1 MGLARRDI
9 LRTGGVLAAG
19 AAGLWAFLPREHR
32 SRLGIPPGRTVV
44 TYWEKWTGIEGDAV
58 QRVVDAFNASQS
70 RLWVYRLPVSDQNS
84 KAMVAVG
91 GGDPPDVAGLFSYSV
106 PQYAQAGA
114 AMSFDDLGIRISP
127 EHYAPAVARCLTH
140 QGRLFAGANTCYTL
154 ALYYNK
160 DHLREAGLDAP
171 STVPELDATAQALD
185 CTNSANELIRVGL
198 LQTLPWWWPY
208 AWPVL
213 FGDPLYDEAKG
224 KVTIDSPASTAS
236 FEWLTSY
243 PRRLGYDRARS
254 FASAFDRS
262 FLSAG
267 DPFLSGR
274 TSMCLQGPWMANFAR
289 RFAPDLRFGVTAF
302 PRLADDP
309 PQSPPR
315 GVVECDV
322 LIVPRGAKEPE
333 AAAEFV
339 AFTQKQE
346 VQEAL
351 CQDHC
356 KPSPLASVSE
366 SFVATHPHAGIAV
379 HNALVSSPAAVVL
392 PRIKSWK
399 EYAVRTQTAFDAIWR
414 GAPPGP
420 TLGAL
425 ATSVQRLVDRETQLQ
440 RQRDEPLGL

>member
-1 MGLARRDI
+1 MPLSRRAL
-9 LRTGGVLAAG
+9 LRAGGTLAAG
-19 AAGLWAFLPREHR
+19 AAGLWAFSPREHR
-32 SRLGIPPGRTVV
+32 SRAGIPPGRTVL

-58 QRVVDAFNASQS
+58 QQVVDAFNSSQS

-91 GGDPPDVAGLFSYSV
+91 GGDPPDIAGLFSYSV

-114 AMSFDDLGIRISP
+114 ALSFEELGIPIGP
-127 EHYAPAVARCLTH
+127 EHYAPAVAKCLTH
-140 QGRLFAGANTCYTL
+140 DGKLYAGANTCYTL
-154 ALYYNK
+154 ALYYNTE
-160 DHLREAGLDAP
+160 HLSQAGRPPPTTLA
-171 STVPELDATAQALD
+171 ELDSAAETLD
-185 CTNSANELIRVGL
+185 RADPSGTLHRVGL

-213 FGDPLYDEAKG
+213 FGDPLYDEG
-224 KVTIDSPASTAS
+224 TGRVTIDSPASNSA
-236 FEWLTSY
+236 FEWLAGY
-243 PRRLGYDRARS
+243 PRRLGYDRARA

-274 TSMCLQGPWMANFAR
+274 VSMCLQGPWMANFAR
-289 RFAPDLRFGVTAF
+289 RFAPDLKYGVVPF
-302 PRLADDP
+302 PRMPEDVP
-309 PQSPPR
+309 GSPPR

-322 LIVPRGAKEPE
+322 LIVPRGAKEPA

-339 AFTQKQE
+339 AFTQRQD
-346 VQEAL
+346 VQEGL
-351 CQDHC
+351 CRAHC
-356 KPSPLASVSE
+356 KPSPLASVSA
-366 SFVATHPHAGIAV
+366 SFVRTHTHEGISV
-379 HNALVSSPAAVVL
+379 HNEIVSSPAAVVL

-414 GAPPGP
+414 GDDAGS

-425 ATSVQRLVDRETQLQ
+425 AKSVQRLVDREAELQ
-440 RQRDEPLGL
+440 RRRGSTP